1 MIQIALF
8 NLHFIKQTLCNL
20 TDVFLYIKHIR
31 LPAKI
36 VFRFLKSESSS
47 SPTKK
52 KETLIMFLKENTKK
66 PSSCFPFTSIQSPV
80 HSIHLAI
87 LQKRNEE
94 TLVTFLKKN
103 MKNPSP

>member
-20 TDVFLYIKHIR
+20 TDVFPYIKYIR

-52 KETLIMFLKENTKK
+52 KETLITFLKENSPSVSPLPQSKVRFIVFIWQSYKK
-66 PSSCFPFTSIQSPV
+66 
-80 HSIHLAI
+80 
-87 LQKRNEE
+87 EM
-94 TLVTFLKKN
+94 KKL
-103 MKNPSP
+103 